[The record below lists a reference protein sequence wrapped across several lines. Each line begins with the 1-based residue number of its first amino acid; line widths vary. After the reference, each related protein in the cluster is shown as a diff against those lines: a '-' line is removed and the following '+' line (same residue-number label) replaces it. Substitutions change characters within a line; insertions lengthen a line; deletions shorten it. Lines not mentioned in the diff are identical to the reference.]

1 MRDHEFAEPGVA
13 FVHRTDRPFRLRV
26 PAARLGFDLLTP
38 RARRKQH
45 TTGDATG
52 PQEDWGRKLL
62 QFAAS
67 PFGAW
72 SAAPPT
78 ILRVRGRRL
87 LAGAV
92 LAGTLVVAGCG
103 GTKSYDA
110 EKTRSCLADQPGVK
124 LSNKVDFVASTA
136 LGGAFNAK
144 LLGNQVTLAFTRD
157 RKEAERIVRAY
168 QRFRGKNIGLTD
180 VLRPSRNV
188 VALWKAHPSDTA
200 LQTIE
205 DCLK

>member
-45 TTGDATG
+45 TRGDATG
-52 PQEDWGRKLL
+52 PQEGWGRKLL

-67 PFGAW
+67 PSGAW
-72 SAAPPT
+72 AAAAPT
-78 ILRVRGRRL
+78 ILGVRGRRL
-87 LAGAV
+87 LVGAV

-103 GTKSYDA
+103 GATSYDA

-144 LLGNQVTLAFTRD
+144 LLGNQVTLAFAQD
-157 RKEAERIVRAY
+157 RKEAGRIVRAY

-180 VLRPSRNV
+180 VLRPSHNV
-188 VALWKAHPSDTA
+188 VALWEAHPSDTA

>member
-1 MRDHEFAEPGVA
+1 MNSPSRVSLSSTEP
-13 FVHRTDRPFRLRV
+13 
-26 PAARLGFDLLTP
+26 
-38 RARRKQH
+38 
-45 TTGDATG
+45 TG
-52 PQEDWGRKLL
+52 PSACAYRLLASASTYSRPVLGASSTLGGMRQGRKRAGDEKLL

-67 PFGAW
+67 SSGAW

-87 LAGAV
+87 LVGAV

-103 GTKSYDA
+103 GAKSYDA

-144 LLGNQVTLAFTRD
+144 LLENQVTLAFAQD
-157 RKEAERIVRAY
+157 REEAERIVRAY

-180 VLRPSRNV
+180 VLRPSHNV
-188 VALWKAHPSDTA
+188 VALWEAHPSDTA

>member
-1 MRDHEFAEPGVA
+1 
-13 FVHRTDRPFRLRV
+13 
-26 PAARLGFDLLTP
+26 
-38 RARRKQH
+38 
-45 TTGDATG
+45 
-52 PQEDWGRKLL
+52 
-62 QFAAS
+62 
-67 PFGAW
+67 
-72 SAAPPT
+72 
-78 ILRVRGRRL
+78 VRGRRL
-87 LAGAV
+87 LAGAA

-103 GTKSYDA
+103 GAKSYDA

-144 LLGNQVTLAFTRD
+144 LLGNQVTLAFTQD

-180 VLRPSRNV
+180 VLRPTRNV

>member
-45 TTGDATG
+45 TRGDATG

-144 LLGNQVTLAFTRD
+144 LLGNQVTLAFTLD

>member
-1 MRDHEFAEPGVA
+1 MKDHKFAEPGVA
-13 FVHRTDRPFRLRV
+13 FVHRTDRPSACAYRLLASASTYSRPV
-26 PAARLGFDLLTP
+26 LGASSTLRAEAA
-38 RARRKQH
+38 
-45 TTGDATG
+45 G
-52 PQEDWGRKLL
+52 PQEGRGRKLL
-62 QFAAS
+62 QFAVS
-67 PFGAW
+67 LFGAW
-72 SAAPPT
+72 AEAAPT

-87 LAGAV
+87 FLGAV

-124 LSNKVDFVASTA
+124 LTNKVDFVASTA

-144 LLGNQVTLAFTRD
+144 LLGNQVTLAFAED

-180 VLRPSRNV
+180 VLKPSHNV
-188 VALWKAHPSDTA
+188 VALWEAHPSETA
-200 LQTIE
+200 VQTIE

>member
-1 MRDHEFAEPGVA
+1 MLQIANSPSGRESGV
-13 FVHRTDRPFRLRV
+13 
-26 PAARLGFDLLTP
+26 
-38 RARRKQH
+38 
-45 TTGDATG
+45 
-52 PQEDWGRKLL
+52 
-62 QFAAS
+62 
-67 PFGAW
+67 
-72 SAAPPT
+72 PPT
-78 ILRVRGRRL
+78 IVRVRGRL
-87 LAGAV
+87 LVSCAV
-92 LAGTLVVAGCG
+92 LTGTLVVAGCG

-144 LLGNQVTLAFTRD
+144 LLGNQVTLAFAED

-180 VLRPSRNV
+180 VLRPSQNV
-188 VALWKAHPSDTA
+188 VALWEAHPSDTA

>member
-1 MRDHEFAEPGVA
+1 M
-13 FVHRTDRPFRLRV
+13 
-26 PAARLGFDLLTP
+26 
-38 RARRKQH
+38 
-45 TTGDATG
+45 
-52 PQEDWGRKLL
+52 L
-62 QFAAS
+62 QFAVS
-67 PFGAW
+67 LFGAW
-72 SAAPPT
+72 AEAAPT

-87 LAGAV
+87 FLGAV

-124 LSNKVDFVASTA
+124 LTNKVDFVASTA

-144 LLGNQVTLAFTRD
+144 LLGNQVTLAFAED

-180 VLRPSRNV
+180 VLRPSHNV
-188 VALWKAHPSDTA
+188 VALWEAHPSDTA

>member
-45 TTGDATG
+45 TRGDATR